1 MAEAL
6 PLIHTGCCFVNNCG
20 GFIFHSRPNI
30 DFNSNVQRNTE
41 DRIQADPT
49 FDAMGVAVPPLL
61 VLEIFISFHIISYQ
75 SDFI

>member
-1 MAEAL
+1 ML
-6 PLIHTGCCFVNNCG
+6 TNV
-20 GFIFHSRPNI
+20 

-49 FDAMGVAVPPLL
+49 FDPMGVAVPPLL